1 MSYKV
6 LIISPYFPPTNTAD
20 MQRVRMSLSYFGQYG
35 WEAEVVTVDE
45 RYADM
50 VQDDLLLQSIPEGIK
65 IHTVKALSK
74 KWTTK
79 FALGSIALRSLWY
92 YRKKVNALVKAE
104 KYDLIYF
111 STTQFPVCILGAYWK
126 KKFNIPYVIDMQD
139 PWHSD
144 YYREKPKEQQPSKY
158 WFSYHL
164 NKYLEPIAIK
174 SCDGLVAV
182 SKNYID
188 DLKERYPS
196 IKNIPAAV
204 ITFGAF
210 EADFTIAANNEEAF
224 RPLLSPGFTN
234 VVYIGRGGADMHKAL
249 VPFFEVLRAGLD
261 TNPGLFNKLKIYF
274 IGTSYA
280 ATGKGLHTIL
290 PLAKQFGVEGN
301 VVEITDRISFYHTL
315 ITLKQ
320 ADALLV
326 PGSDDPNY
334 TASKLYPYL
343 LTGKPLLTIFNSKSE
358 AIDVLSE
365 FGVINNYTYDTTVD
379 LHDKINSFLTGVI
392 KGELK
397 LPDYKK
403 TAEEKYSAKNMT
415 RLQCDLFGRALKLMG
430 ETE

>member
-1 MSYKV
+1 
-6 LIISPYFPPTNTAD
+6 
-20 MQRVRMSLSYFGQYG
+20 MQRVRMSLSYFSQYG

-45 RYADM
+45 RFADM

-65 IHTVKALSK
+65 IYKVKALNK
-74 KWTTK
+74 KWTSK
-79 FALGSIALRSLWY
+79 IGLGSIALRSLWY

-144 YYREKPKEQQPSKY
+144 YYRDKPKEQQPSKY
-158 WFSYHL
+158 WFSYRL
-164 NKYLEPIAIK
+164 NKYLEPIALK
-174 SCDGLVAV
+174 SCDGLISV
-182 SKNYID
+182 SKDYIS

-196 IKNIPAAV
+196 IKDIPAAV

-210 EADFTIAANNEEAF
+210 EKDFKIAADNQAAF
-224 RPLLSPGFTN
+224 GPLLSPGFTN
-234 VVYIGRGGADMHKAL
+234 IVYIGRGGLDMRKAL
-249 VPFFEVLRAGLD
+249 VPFFELLKTGLD
-261 TNPGLFNKLKIYF
+261 TDPGLFNKLKIYF

-280 ATGKGLHTIL
+280 NKGKGLPTIL
-290 PLAKQFGVEGN
+290 PVAKQFGVDGN

-320 ADALLV
+320 ADALFV
-326 PGSDDPNY
+326 PGSDDPRY

-343 LTGKPLLTIFNSKSE
+343 LTGKPMLTIFNSKSG
-358 AIDVLSE
+358 AVDVLSE
-365 FGVINNYTYDTTVD
+365 FGVINNYTYDTTVEIN
-379 LHDKINSFLTGVI
+379 HKITHFLTGVV
-392 KGELK
+392 KGDL
-397 LPDYKK
+397 LLSDYNK
-403 TAEEKYSAKNMT
+403 TAAEKYSAKNMT
-415 RLQCDLFGRALKLMG
+415 RLQCELFGEALKLTG